1 MHRVG
6 ESGLWLLESDGRVS
20 HMISKERKADIQEML
35 RTLEERKW
43 SEPVNGHR
51 LGWSVRITT
60 RNRSSSLR

>member
-1 MHRVG
+1 
-6 ESGLWLLESDGRVS
+6 
-20 HMISKERKADIQEML
+20 MISKERKADIQEML